1 MKFSVGQTIVGR
13 RTGRYNPGEVKV
25 FTIVKV
31 GAKYIYVKESDCSY
45 LEHTT
50 PLHKDTLANKDW
62 TNDKYWE
69 YFPSEKAMEDHD
81 EAMKLVM
88 EIRRIAESYHL
99 EKVDLENLRKIRA
112 LLENAV

>member
-31 GAKYIYVKESDCSY
+31 GAKYIYVKDSDYSH
-45 LEHTT
+45 LDHAT
-50 PLHKDTLANKDW
+50 PLHKDTLANKNW
-62 TNDKYWE
+62 TNYWE
-69 YFPSEKAMEDHD
+69 YFASVKDMEDHD

-88 EIRRIAESYHL
+88 EIRRIAESYRL
-99 EKVDLENLRKIRA
+99 EKVDLESLRKIRA

>member
-31 GAKYIYVKESDCSY
+31 GAKYIYVKDPDYSHLD
-45 LEHTT
+45 HTT
-50 PLHKDTLANKDW
+50 PLHKDNLENKNW
-62 TNDKYWE
+62 TNYWE
-69 YFPSEKAMEDHD
+69 YFPSVKAMEDHD

-88 EIRRIAESYHL
+88 EIRRIAESYRL
-99 EKVDLENLRKIRA
+99 EKVDLESLRKIRA